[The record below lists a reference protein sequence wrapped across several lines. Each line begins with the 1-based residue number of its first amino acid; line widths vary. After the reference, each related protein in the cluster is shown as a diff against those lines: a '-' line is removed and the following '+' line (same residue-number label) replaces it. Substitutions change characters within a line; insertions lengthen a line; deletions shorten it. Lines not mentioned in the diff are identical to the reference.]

1 MPHNNDD
8 DEDHLDSDSVKP
20 RSKGVAELWFSL
32 YSTLP
37 WVGGHRVSRIV
48 MISVQLYNCDSGGD
62 DDDDDDDD
70 ECVVV
75 ILFGDCEDCYGG
87 DAKMRHL
94 LYFLI
99 FLYFFI
105 QEDKQGRKWD

>member
-1 MPHNNDD
+1 
-8 DEDHLDSDSVKP
+8 
-20 RSKGVAELWFSL
+20 
-32 YSTLP
+32 
-37 WVGGHRVSRIV
+37 
-48 MISVQLYNCDSGGD
+48 MIISCDSGGD
-62 DDDDDDDD
+62 DHDDDDDGDD
-70 ECVVV
+70 ECFVVNCDNV